1 MREITLARALGEA
14 IREEMIRDD
23 TVFIIGVEVGLY
35 GGCFRVTEGL
45 FDEFGAERVIDT
57 PISESALVGA
67 AAGAAVMGMKPVAEV
82 MYQDF
87 ATLVMDQILNG
98 AAKLRY
104 VHAGQAT
111 VPMVLRAPFGASGAG
126 AHHSQSIEAMFC
138 HIPGVKV
145 VIPSTPY
152 DAKGLLKSA
161 IRDPNPVLFF
171 EHKLTYGIKDEIP
184 DEDYT
189 VSLGKADIKLQG
201 KDLTIVTWG
210 LMVHKALNA
219 AAELAK
225 KGIELEVIDLRTLVP
240 LDTATIVSSVKKTS
254 RLMIVHEACKTGGYG
269 SEITDI
275 VTREAFGYLDSPVHR
290 VATPDTTIPFSRPLL
305 EAIIPDE
312 KDIVA
317 VALSMTGNRITEVE
331 NGI

>member
-14 IREEMIRDD
+14 IREEMIHDD
-23 TVFIIGVEVGLY
+23 TVFIIGEEIGVY

-57 PISESALVGA
+57 PISESAFVGA
-67 AAGAAVMGMKPVAEV
+67 AVGAAVMGMKPVAEI

-87 ATLVMDQILNG
+87 ATLAVDQILNC
-98 AAKLRY
+98 AAKIRY
-104 VHAGQAT
+104 MHAGQVT
-111 VPMVLRAPFGASGAG
+111 VPMVLRAAFGASGAG

-138 HIPGVKV
+138 NIPGVKV
-145 VIPSTPY
+145 VIPSIPY

-171 EHKLTYGIKDEIP
+171 EHKLTYGIMGEVP
-184 DEDYT
+184 SEEYM

-201 KDLTIVTWG
+201 KDLTVVTWG

-219 AAELAK
+219 ATELAK
-225 KGIELEVIDLRTLVP
+225 RGIELEVIDLRTLVP
-240 LDTATIVSSVKKTS
+240 LDTTAIVSSVKKTG

-269 SEITDI
+269 GEIAAI
-275 VTREAFGYLDSPVHR
+275 AAKEAFGFLDSPIQR
-290 VATPDTTIPFSRPLL
+290 VATPDTTIPFSRSLL
-305 EAIIPDE
+305 EAIIPSE
-312 KDIVA
+312 KNIVD
-317 VALSMTGNRITEVE
+317 VALTMIV
-331 NGI
+331 